1 MDELSLISFDGDGT
15 LWDFESAMAQ
25 ALDDSAIFLT
35 AAGLADVSGAWLREV
50 RNEVA
55 ARPEHRLSSME
66 DIRIAAFEE
75 ALARRG
81 SADADL
87 LGDVY
92 ARYMQ
97 VRFARIELYPDVV
110 DVLTGLRAL
119 GYRLALI
126 TNGNTYPDRIGLD
139 GVFDAVVMAGDCG
152 VAKPDPKIY
161 TLTLDRVGVSP
172 RMAVHVG
179 DGQANDVRAAEAA
192 GLRAVW
198 LNRLGVRWKLDDQ
211 PVETVTTLHELSMIR

>member
-1 MDELSLISFDGDGT
+1 MDKLGLISFDGDGT
-15 LWDFESAMAQ
+15 LWDFESAMSQ

-35 AAGLADVSGAWLREV
+35 AAGLADVSGAWLRDV

-55 ARPEHRLSSME
+55 ARPEHRLSPME
-66 DIRIAAFEE
+66 DIRLAAFEE
-75 ALARRG
+75 ALTRRG
-81 SADADL
+81 SSDADL

-97 VRFARIELYPDVV
+97 VRFARIEVYPDVV

-172 RMAVHVG
+172 GMAVHVG
-179 DGQANDVRAAEAA
+179 DGPANDVRAAEAA
-192 GLRAVW
+192 GMRAVW

-211 PVETVTTLHELSMIR
+211 PIETVTTLYEFSMIL